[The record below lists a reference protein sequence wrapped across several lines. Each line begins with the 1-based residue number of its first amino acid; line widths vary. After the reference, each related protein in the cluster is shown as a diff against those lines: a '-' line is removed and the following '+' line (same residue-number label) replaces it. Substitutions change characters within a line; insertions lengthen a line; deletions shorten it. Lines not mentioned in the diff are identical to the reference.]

1 LKICRAH
8 AALQQR
14 IDEVPMKPPILFA
27 MPISPKLIE
36 RLSERYEVLG
46 PLDRARPLP
55 LPEGANRAK
64 ALVTLGS
71 LKTNVAMMD
80 ALPDLG
86 LISCYGTG
94 FEGVDRAEAAR
105 RGIRLT
111 HAGDSNATS
120 VAEFAMGL
128 VLAAGRNIV
137 RGDRMTRAG
146 KWASLSIDRMPITP
160 GLAGQRM
167 GIYGMGSIG
176 LKIAQRAAAFEM
188 EIGYHNRSRRSDV
201 DYAYHGSLQALAE
214 WCDVLVV
221 AVRASAEN
229 KHAVNAEILEA
240 LGPRGVLVNISR
252 GIAVDEMALAEAL
265 EKNVIA
271 GAGLDV
277 YENEPHVP
285 ERFWTLENVV
295 LTPHMAALSRGAQV
309 AQQKVL
315 IDNLDAFF
323 AGRPL
328 HSLMPTG

>member
-1 LKICRAH
+1 
-8 AALQQR
+8 
-14 IDEVPMKPPILFA
+14 MKPPILFA
-27 MPISPKLIE
+27 MPISPKLTE

-46 PLDRARPLP
+46 PLDRAKPLP
-55 LPEGANRAK
+55 LPEGASKARA
-64 ALVTLGS
+64 LITLGS
-71 LKTNVAMMD
+71 LRTDVAMMD

-94 FEGVDRAEAAR
+94 FEGVDRAEAKR
-105 RGIRLT
+105 RGIQLT

-128 VLAAGRNIV
+128 VIAAGRNLV
-137 RGDRMTRAG
+137 RGDRVVRAG
-146 KWASLSIDRMPITP
+146 KWASLSIERVPLTP

-188 EIGYHNRSRRSDV
+188 EIGYHNRSKRPDV
-201 DYAYHGSLQALAE
+201 EHAYFGDLKSLAA

-229 KHAVNAEILEA
+229 RHAIDAEILEA
-240 LGPRGVLVNISR
+240 LGPQGVLVNISR
-252 GIAVDEMALAEAL
+252 GIAVDETALADAL
-265 EKNVIA
+265 ERNVIA
-271 GAGLDV
+271 GAGIDV
-277 YENEPHVP
+277 YQNEPHVP
-285 ERFWTLENVV
+285 ERFWPLENVV

-323 AGRPL
+323 AGKPL
-328 HSLMPTG
+328 NSLMPAG